1 MTTIHAQVV
10 GDQVVL
16 PRGEWDQLVLLARKA
31 DNNVEVYASDD
42 DLPALGLTILARD
55 GKAFDWLK
63 DEDDLYSLADL
74 KVRYR

>member
-16 PRGEWDQLVLLARKA
+16 PRNDLDQLVLLARQVE
-31 DNNVEVYASDD
+31 NVEVQSNDS
-42 DLPALGLTILARD
+42 DLPTLGLTILAQE
-55 GKAFDWLK
+55 GKAFEWLK
-63 DEDDLYSLADL
+63 DDDDLYSLNDL